1 MFLKNGNDALD
12 LVECDTQRYTVHEL
26 NRFFFFCCCLF
37 GDPFQNKVFDRKS
50 DILRLLLLFI
60 LCGDILLDKDRALWW
75 RQRAGEKRKKKKTSY
90 REEGKKSLSTCSKTQ
105 CIVLKTEKGGIFL
118 KWAKSRLQGVLR
130 QRDERSSRER
140 RKWGLRRRHLE
151 NCLLLT
157 GSQPGTTPE
166 KLAKHRRVCFREGRG
181 VVEVG
186 CSCRQLFRTTSS
198 TCTEQRRLSEAP
210 EDRCQWNPNKRHKR
224 L

>member
-1 MFLKNGNDALD
+1 MPLFK
-12 LVECDTQRYTVHEL
+12 TK
-26 NRFFFFCCCLF
+26 CLIGSPIYWDSCSCSSCVVTF
-37 GDPFQNKVFDRKS
+37 YWIRTG
-50 DILRLLLLFI
+50 
-60 LCGDILLDKDRALWW
+60 LCGGDRE
-75 RQRAGEKRKKKKTSY
+75 RVRKEKKRKHATER
-90 REEGKKSLSTCSKTQ
+90 REKKSLSTCSKTQ